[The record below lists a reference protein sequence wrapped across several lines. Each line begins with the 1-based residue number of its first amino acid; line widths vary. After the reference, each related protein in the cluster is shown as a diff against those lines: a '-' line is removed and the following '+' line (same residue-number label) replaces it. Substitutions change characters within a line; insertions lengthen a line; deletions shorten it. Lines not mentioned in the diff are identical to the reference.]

1 MESIQDME
9 DELNSLIRHYQY
21 KMNGEID
28 FFNYT
33 KMEAKIEA
41 YRNCIDMIRRIE

>member
-9 DELNSLIRHYQY
+9 YELNSLIRHYQY
-21 KMNGEID
+21 KMKGEID

-33 KMEAKIEA
+33 KMEVKIEA
-41 YRNCIDMIRRIE
+41 FRFCIDMIRRLE